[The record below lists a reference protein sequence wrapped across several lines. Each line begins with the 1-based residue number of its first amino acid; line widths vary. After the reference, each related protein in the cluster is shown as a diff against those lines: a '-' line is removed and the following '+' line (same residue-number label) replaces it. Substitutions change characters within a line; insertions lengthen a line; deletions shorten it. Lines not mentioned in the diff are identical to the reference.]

1 MRILLRMTRYPGIG
15 IASLF
20 LAGCATPSVIL
31 QCPPIPASL
40 TTPCEPEPRP
50 LETNGDL
57 ARAYMDARECVALSN
72 LRLAVIRELSDCREQ
87 PR

>member
-1 MRILLRMTRYPGIG
+1 M
-15 IASLF
+15 
-20 LAGCATPSVIL
+20 IL

-40 TTPCEPEPRP
+40 TVQCEPEPRP

-72 LRLAVIRELSDCREQ
+72 LRLAAVRELSGCRSEYK
-87 PR
+87 R